1 MASKTYSLTHNPKS
15 DRGQLFLLKIV
26 CVRGER
32 FKLDMEIFT
41 LGAADH
47 VPRTYDIKV
56 LLPDNQ
62 IHVHTYIQELQQP

>member
-1 MASKTYSLTHNPKS
+1 MASKTCSLTHNPNS
-15 DRGQLFLLKIV
+15 DIDWLFLLITV

-47 VPRTYDIKV
+47 VPRIYNTKV
-56 LLPDNQ
+56 LLPDN
-62 IHVHTYIQELQQP
+62 